1 MDRGLGGALALRFG
15 SEGFHVVLL
24 GRRMSSLSAIQ
35 KEMHD
40 SYLVLGSK
48 FFHID
53 EVASG

>member
-1 MDRGLGGALALRFG
+1 MLNYNTFAFYQALRHSNPFLYY
-15 SEGFHVVLL
+15 SI
-24 GRRMSSLSAIQ
+24 AIQ

-48 FFHID
+48 FFQID